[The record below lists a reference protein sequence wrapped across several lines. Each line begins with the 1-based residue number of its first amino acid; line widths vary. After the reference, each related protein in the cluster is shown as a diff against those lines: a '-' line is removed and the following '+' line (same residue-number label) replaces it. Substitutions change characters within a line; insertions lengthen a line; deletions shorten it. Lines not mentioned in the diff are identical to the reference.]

1 MRVLDQFTVARRRG
15 TGAPAIIE
23 LLEGD
28 LSAIPPEHAVDALV
42 VSAFPNSYTPN
53 PGTLFEDLFEHGLD
67 MQEVAR
73 SKEEDLRSRLGCWIS
88 TPLPASQIQKFNFRR
103 VVCFEPRYPAF
114 VTASGFDGRS
124 VEQTVGFVFRCL
136 NNFVIPETSTDTD
149 REDYEIARV
158 AMPLLATGNQ
168 RVPVDALLPELL
180 EAAIFWLEEGL
191 PIERLKIVAFSP
203 AETAMA
209 SRLFSEVASAYR
221 GAADTESRKGARA
234 KWETD
239 LASSIGSYAIDAVT
253 RQLRALATDDERA
266 TLDALVGRLRRERA
280 ARATT
285 AMTSAGTTADPLPEY
300 DVFISYA
307 HKQDAEVRE
316 FVEALQQRDRSLRVF
331 YDRQAI
337 PVGGQW
343 LKAISDAVHKSRT
356 FIAVLSPDY
365 TASPV
370 CWDEFQC
377 AKLKEYRTRTSVIK
391 TVRLYSEQELPP
403 IMGIYSF
410 VDCIEGDLT
419 KLRASVAAV
428 LS

>member
-1 MRVLDQFTVARRRG
+1 MRVLDQFTVARRHG
-15 TGAPAIIE
+15 SGAPAIIE

-53 PGTLFEDLFEHGLD
+53 PGTLFEDLFERGLD

-73 SKEEDLRSRLGCWIS
+73 SKEEDQRSRLGCWIS
-88 TPLPASQIQKFNFRR
+88 QPLPPAQAQKFNFRR
-103 VVCFEPRYPAF
+103 IVCFEPRYPAF
-114 VTASGFDGRS
+114 VQASGFDGRS
-124 VEQTVGFVFRCL
+124 IEETVGFVFRCL
-136 NNFVIPETSTDTD
+136 NNFVIPETSADTD

-168 RVPVDALLPELL
+168 RVPVEALLPELL
-180 EAAIFWLEEGL
+180 DAAIFWLEEGL

-203 AETAMA
+203 AETSMA
-209 SRLFSEVASAYR
+209 RRLFAEVAAAR
-221 GAADTESRKGARA
+221 RDAADIAPRDTARA
-234 KWETD
+234 SWDTD
-239 LASSIGSYAIDAVT
+239 LALSIGSHAIDAVT

-266 TLDALVGRLRRERA
+266 TLDALVGRLDRQRA
-280 ARATT
+280 ARSAAATP
-285 AMTSAGTTADPLPEY
+285 SAGATGDPLPEY

-316 FVEALQQRDRSLRVF
+316 LVQALQQRDQRLRVF
-331 YDRQAI
+331 YDRQTI

-343 LKAISDAVHKSRT
+343 IKLISDAVHKSRT

-419 KLRASVAAV
+419 KLRASAAAV